1 MKFLLG
7 LVFLQ
12 ISAASRINSVDILNE
27 QEASFNKELYEIIPD
42 NQLPIIG

>member
-7 LVFLQ
+7 LIFLQ
-12 ISAASRINSVDILNE
+12 ISSGSRINTFDILNE
-27 QEASFNKELYEIIPD
+27 QEASSNNDLYEIIPD